1 MHELE
6 KHEYMHKR
14 QRIKFSTTTI
24 PGTGVQPVI
33 MKSPPG
39 LECPTMKVYGRFVEV
54 QRVVLLLSQVRL
66 TATDRW
72 LYYAVTYLHML
83 VVSLHIV
90 MLF

>member
-6 KHEYMHKR
+6 KHENMHKR

-33 MKSPPG
+33 MKSPLG

-54 QRVVLLLSQVRL
+54 QRVVLLSESGEANCYRQV
-66 TATDRW
+66 
-72 LYYAVTYLHML
+72 AVLC
-83 VVSLHIV
+83 SN
-90 MLF
+90 LFRHVNVGC